1 MTERVIPRDLHGY
14 AGNPPRARFP
24 NGAALAVS
32 LAVNF
37 EEGADWTIADG
48 DATAERVA
56 EIHSVVPAGRWDQG
70 TEQQFAYG
78 MRAGVWR
85 ILEALEQH
93 KRHATFYM
101 CGRAV
106 ERSPEIA
113 RRIVQAGHE
122 AACHGWRWRPHADY
136 DSREAEHAD
145 LRRCVAVL
153 REVTGA
159 APAGFFCR
167 GSESPWTRALLR
179 EEGFI
184 YTSNGL
190 DDDLPYWADADAD
203 ANANTAGT
211 RPLLVIPY
219 AFDSNDMKFFH
230 PNGFV
235 RADDM
240 VGYVKD
246 AIEVLLDEGRR
257 GVPKLLN
264 IGLHLRIVGRPGRF
278 AAVKRILDLLDSYGD
293 EVWTPRRID
302 LARYWQEH
310 FPAR

>member
-1 MTERVIPRDLHGY
+1 MNKLVMDRDLHGY
-14 AGNPPRARFP
+14 GGNPPRARFP
-24 NGAALAVS
+24 NGAGAAVS
-32 LAVNF
+32 LVVNF
-37 EEGADWTIADG
+37 EEGAEWAVADG
-48 DATAERVA
+48 DAAAERIA
-56 EIHSVVPAGRWDQG
+56 EVHSVVPAGRWDQG

-78 MRAGVWR
+78 MRAGIWR
-85 ILEALEQH
+85 VLDALE
-93 KRHATFYM
+93 RHGRQATFYM

-136 DSREAEHAD
+136 DTRAAEQAD
-145 LRRCVAVL
+145 LRRCVETMRRA
-153 REVTGA
+153 TGA

-167 GSESPWTRALLR
+167 GSESPWTRELLR
-179 EEGFI
+179 GEGFL

-190 DDDLPYWADADAD
+190 DDDLPYWAAPDAE
-203 ANANTAGT
+203 

-240 VGYVKD
+240 VDYVQD
-246 AIEVLLDEGRR
+246 AIEVLLEEGRR

-264 IGLHLRIVGRPGRF
+264 IGLHLRIIGRPGRF
-278 AAVKRILDLLDSYGD
+278 AALQRILDLLDSHGD
-293 EVWTPRRID
+293 QIWTPRRID

-310 FPAR
+310 FPPR